1 MKKKKISFP
10 SALTVLFI
18 VLIFAAILT
27 AVVPA
32 GLYSKLTY
40 NADHDAFEITTP
52 EGEVTEMA
60 PTQESLDEL
69 GVTGNLNK
77 FLDGSISKPI
87 AVPGTYERVDQEP
100 QGVFKILLAAISGVY
115 DTIDIIL
122 FVFILGGC
130 IGVLNYMGA
139 FNAAIAALS
148 KVTKGKEYIL
158 IDTAGL
164 RRKSLIILITII
176 IAAGGTTF
184 GLAEETI
191 ALYPI
196 LVPVFLAAGYDVM
209 VCIAA
214 IYMGS
219 SIGTMFPTINP
230 FSVGNASNAAGI
242 SLADGMGIRG
252 VALVLGTLITLIY
265 ILRYAKKVKEDPT
278 KSICYDQ
285 YEHHMQKFGHQ
296 GEVPEFTGKMKL
308 SLLVFG
314 VSFGVLVWGLVAQ
327 GWWFDNMTALFLAC
341 AILLAFTSGIGE
353 KNFMDQFIGGAADL
367 MGVALVVGVAR
378 GINIILEDGMISDT
392 ILEFFSGAIS
402 GMNPIVFIILMML
415 VFIVL
420 GFFIS
425 SSSGLAVLSIP
436 IMAPLADT
444 VGVSRSAIV
453 SAYAYGL
460 GLISFITPTGL
471 ILASL
476 AMVDVTYD
484 KWLKFIMPLMGMT
497 TVFSAIML
505 IIQLYV

>member
-40 NADHDAFEITTP
+40 NADHDVFEITTP
-52 EGEVTEMA
+52 EGEVTEMT

-158 IDTAGL
+158 I
-164 RRKSLIILITII
+164 ILITII

-196 LVPVFLAAGYDVM
+196 RY
-209 VCIAA
+209 
-214 IYMGS
+214 
-219 SIGTMFPTINP
+219 
-230 FSVGNASNAAGI
+230 
-242 SLADGMGIRG
+242 SLQPD
-252 VALVLGTLITLIY
+252 
-265 ILRYAKKVKEDPT
+265 
-278 KSICYDQ
+278 
-285 YEHHMQKFGHQ
+285 
-296 GEVPEFTGKMKL
+296 
-308 SLLVFG
+308 
-314 VSFGVLVWGLVAQ
+314 
-327 GWWFDNMTALFLAC
+327 
-341 AILLAFTSGIGE
+341 
-353 KNFMDQFIGGAADL
+353 
-367 MGVALVVGVAR
+367 
-378 GINIILEDGMISDT
+378 
-392 ILEFFSGAIS
+392 
-402 GMNPIVFIILMML
+402 MML
-415 VFIVL
+415 WFVSLQFTWDLLSEPCSRPSTRSLSETHPMQPESALLTVWESVVL
-420 GFFIS
+420 
-425 SSSGLAVLSIP
+425 LWY
-436 IMAPLADT
+436 
-444 VGVSRSAIV
+444 SA
-453 SAYAYGL
+453 L
-460 GLISFITPTGL
+460 
-471 ILASL
+471 
-476 AMVDVTYD
+476 
-484 KWLKFIMPLMGMT
+484 
-497 TVFSAIML
+497 
-505 IIQLYV
+505 

>member
-1 MKKKKISFP
+1 MEKKKKKKLEFP
-10 SALTVLFI
+10 TAITVLFI

-27 AVVPA
+27 VVVPA
-32 GLYSKLTY
+32 GLYSKLSY
-40 NADHDAFEITTP
+40 NADSDKFEVMTP
-52 EGEVTEMA
+52 SGDVTEME
-60 PTQESLDEL
+60 PTQATLDEL
-69 GVTGNLNK
+69 GVTGNLDK
-77 FLDGSISKPI
+77 FLDGSISKPVAI
-87 AVPGTYERVDQEP
+87 PGTYEKVEQSP
-100 QGVFKILLAAISGVY
+100 QGIFDILLAPISGVY

-139 FNAAIAALS
+139 FNAAIAVLS
-148 KVTKGKEYIL
+148 KITKGKEYI
-158 IDTAGL
+158 
-164 RRKSLIILITII
+164 LIILITII

-219 SIGTMFPTINP
+219 CIGTMFPTINP

-242 SLADGMGIRG
+242 SIAEGMGIRS
-252 VALVLGTLITLIY
+252 VALVLGVVITLIY
-265 ILRYAKKVKEDPT
+265 ILRYAKKVKADPT
-278 KSICYDQ
+278 KSLCYDQ

-296 GEVPEFTGKMKL
+296 GEVPEFTTKMKL
-308 SLLVFG
+308 SLSVFG
-314 VSFGVLVWGLVAQ
+314 ISFAILVWGLVRHQ
-327 GWWFDNMTALFLAC
+327 WWFDKMTALFLAC

-353 KNFMDQFIGGAADL
+353 KNFMDQFISGAADL
-367 MGVALVVGVAR
+367 MSVALVVGVAR
-378 GINIILEDGMISDT
+378 GINIILENGMVSDT

-402 GMNPIVFIILMML
+402 GMNPF

-425 SSSGLAVLSIP
+425 SSSGLAVLSVP

-444 VGVSRSAIV
+444 VGVSRAAIV

-471 ILASL
+471 VLATL

-484 KWLKFIMPLMGMT
+484 KWLKFIMPLMGIIT
-497 TVFSAIML
+497 GFSAVML
-505 IIQLYV
+505 LVQVML

>member
-40 NADHDAFEITTP
+40 NADHDVFEITTP

-60 PTQESLDEL
+60 PTQKSLDEL

-158 IDTAGL
+158 I
-164 RRKSLIILITII
+164 ILITII

-230 FSVGNASNAAGI
+230 FS
-242 SLADGMGIRG
+242 
-252 VALVLGTLITLIY
+252 
-265 ILRYAKKVKEDPT
+265 
-278 KSICYDQ
+278 C
-285 YEHHMQKFGHQ
+285 
-296 GEVPEFTGKMKL
+296 
-308 SLLVFG
+308 LLY
-314 VSFGVLVWGLVAQ
+314 
-327 GWWFDNMTALFLAC
+327 
-341 AILLAFTSGIGE
+341 TSPSPR
-353 KNFMDQFIGGAADL
+353 D
-367 MGVALVVGVAR
+367 
-378 GINIILEDGMISDT
+378 
-392 ILEFFSGAIS
+392 
-402 GMNPIVFIILMML
+402 
-415 VFIVL
+415 
-420 GFFIS
+420 
-425 SSSGLAVLSIP
+425 
-436 IMAPLADT
+436 
-444 VGVSRSAIV
+444 
-453 SAYAYGL
+453 
-460 GLISFITPTGL
+460 
-471 ILASL
+471 
-476 AMVDVTYD
+476 
-484 KWLKFIMPLMGMT
+484 
-497 TVFSAIML
+497 
-505 IIQLYV
+505 

>member
-40 NADHDAFEITTP
+40 NADHDVFEITTP

-60 PTQESLDEL
+60 PTQKSLDEL

-158 IDTAGL
+158 I
-164 RRKSLIILITII
+164 ILITII
-176 IAAGGTTF
+176 I
-184 GLAEETI
+184 AEETI